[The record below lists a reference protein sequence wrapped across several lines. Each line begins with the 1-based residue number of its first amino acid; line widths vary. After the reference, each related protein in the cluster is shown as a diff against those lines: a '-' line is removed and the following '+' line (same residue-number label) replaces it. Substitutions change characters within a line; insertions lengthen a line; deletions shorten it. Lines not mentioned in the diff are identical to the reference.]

1 MQNII
6 QELNIYIHSYKSSA
20 NGILKY
26 VPIIVKCLKND
37 KHSNKV
43 IKRVTT
49 DIIENALKAMIPSN
63 EEISKKVLL
72 MLPSAIEH
80 EFGIIAHCLSFLP
93 SFPWSSKN
101 SVLSSTEPVLLLIG
115 TSEVQDQEEV
125 SARFLVTENLS
136 SQHEVQLTFPSVGD
150 YKVVPHSQPFH
161 YSDQEETDYQ
171 KETDY
176 QEGTSDCDGPPPPVL
191 SSRELLENLAN
202 IQLQE

>member
-6 QELNIYIHSYKSSA
+6 QELNIYVHSYKSSA

-49 DIIENALKAMIPSN
+49 DIIENALKGMIPSN
-63 EEISKKVLL
+63 QEISKKVLL
-72 MLPSAIEH
+72 MLPSAIEY
-80 EFGIIAHCLSFLP
+80 ELGIIAHCLSFLP

-101 SVLSSTEPVLLLIG
+101 SVLSSAEPVLLLIG
-115 TSEVQDQEEV
+115 TSEAQDQEEV
-125 SARFLVTENLS
+125 SGRFLVTDNLL
-136 SQHEVQLTFPSVGD
+136 SQREVQVASPSAAD

-161 YSDQEETDYQ
+161 YSDQQETNYD
-171 KETDY
+171 E
-176 QEGTSDCDGPPPPVL
+176 TSDCDGPPPPVL
-191 SSRELLENLAN
+191 SSRELLENLGN
-202 IQLQE
+202 IQV